1 MKKKIILVSVLLLLA
16 TNVFSKGIYNGNFQI
31 TGGYNVNQLSTTK
44 DAEPFIKMNT
54 VNFGLETW
62 HLFKLPLLL
71 EVGFM
76 FDMDLGFGQTDIITT
91 DNNFTMNAY
100 GLFGP
105 AIAINVLNI
114 VKANLGIG
122 PAFDFTLSQVDET
135 SLLSYAIG
143 FALNLQAILFPI
155 SPVSPIIGY
164 KFAVQ
169 NGSLIFGL
177 DKNTGD
183 VINSEITSF
192 KNEVYLG
199 ISFNW

>member
-1 MKKKIILVSVLLLLA
+1 MKKKIILLSVLFLL
-16 TNVFSKGIYNGNFQI
+16 TSNVFAKGIYNGNFQI
-31 TGGYNVNQLSTTK
+31 TGGYNVDQIS
-44 DAEPFIKMNT
+44 EPNDTEAVFKMNA

-62 HLFKLPLLL
+62 HLFNLPFLL
-71 EVGFM
+71 EFGFM
-76 FDMDLGFGQTDIITT
+76 FDLDMGFGQSDFETE
-91 DNNFTMNAY
+91 NENFSMNVY

-105 AIAINVLNI
+105 AIAINILNI

-122 PAFDFTLSQVDET
+122 PAFGATLNYVDDI
-135 SLLSYAIG
+135 SLLSYSAG

-164 KFAVQ
+164 KFATQ
-169 NGSLIFGL
+169 KGELIYGMER
-177 DKNTGD
+177 KTGD
-183 VINSEITSF
+183 LYETAVASY